1 MCGRNGR
8 VTLYTMSRALDRF
21 IAAGPWPER
30 TGMGLLVALAR
41 RPRGRRLLARLA
53 PVEQLAGGLLAME
66 HYEGPAVARRL
77 GWDADAVVSRGRAL
91 RREEGR
97 P

>member
-1 MCGRNGR
+1 
-8 VTLYTMSRALDRF
+8 MSRTLDRF

-30 TGMGLLVALAR
+30 TGMGLLVTLAR

-53 PVEQLAGGLLAME
+53 PIEQLTGGLLAME
-66 HYEGPAVARRL
+66 RYEDPALAREL
-77 GWDADAVVSRGRAL
+77 GWDAEAVVARGRAL

>member
-1 MCGRNGR
+1 
-8 VTLYTMSRALDRF
+8 MSSALDRF

-30 TGMGLLVALAR
+30 AGMRLLVALAR
-41 RPRGRRLLARLA
+41 RPRGGRLLARLA
-53 PVEQLAGGLLAME
+53 PADQLAGGLLAMD
-66 HYEGPAVARRL
+66 HYEDPHIARGL
-77 GWDADAVVSRGRAL
+77 GWDAGAVAARGRAL

>member
-1 MCGRNGR
+1 
-8 VTLYTMSRALDRF
+8 VSRALDRF

-30 TGMGLLVALAR
+30 TGMRLLVALAR
-41 RPRGRRLLARLA
+41 RPRGSRLLARVA
-53 PVEQLAGGLLAME
+53 PIDQLADGLLAME
-66 HYEGPAVARRL
+66 RYEDPEIARGL
-77 GWDADAVVSRGRAL
+77 GWDADAVAARGRAL

>member
-1 MCGRNGR
+1 
-8 VTLYTMSRALDRF
+8 VSRALDRF

-30 TGMGLLVALAR
+30 AGLGLLVSLAR
-41 RPRGRRLLARLA
+41 RPRGSRLLARIG

-66 HYEGPAVARRL
+66 RYEDPVLAREL
-77 GWDADAVVSRGRAL
+77 GWDAEAVAARGRAL
-91 RREEGR
+91 RRREGR

>member
-1 MCGRNGR
+1 
-8 VTLYTMSRALDRF
+8 MSSALDRF

-30 TGMGLLVALAR
+30 SGMRLIVALAR
-41 RPRGRRLLARLA
+41 RPRESRLLARLQ
-53 PVEQLAGGLLAME
+53 PIDQLAGGLLAME
-66 HYEGPAVARRL
+66 RYEDPDIARGL
-77 GWDADAVVSRGRAL
+77 GWDADAVAARGRAL

>member
-1 MCGRNGR
+1 
-8 VTLYTMSRALDRF
+8 MSRALDRF

-30 TGMGLLVALAR
+30 TGMELLVALAR

-53 PVEQLAGGLLAME
+53 PVDQLADGLLAME
-66 HYEGPAVARRL
+66 HYEDPVLARGL
-77 GWDADAVVSRGRAL
+77 GWDADAVAARGRAL
-91 RREEGR
+91 RREERR

>member
-1 MCGRNGR
+1 
-8 VTLYTMSRALDRF
+8 VSRSLDRF

-30 TGMGLLVALAR
+30 TGMRLLVSLAR
-41 RPRGRRLLARLA
+41 RPRGSRLLARVG
-53 PVEQLAGGLLAME
+53 PIDQLAGGLLAME
-66 HYEGPAVARRL
+66 CYEDLALAREL
-77 GWDADAVVSRGRAL
+77 GWDAEAVVARGRAL

>member
-1 MCGRNGR
+1 
-8 VTLYTMSRALDRF
+8 VSRPLDRF

-30 TGMGLLVALAR
+30 VGMRLLVSLAR
-41 RPRGRRLLARLA
+41 RPRGSRLLGRLQ
-53 PVEQLAGGLLAME
+53 PIDQLAGGLLAME
-66 HYEGPAVARRL
+66 RYEDPALAWEL
-77 GWDADAVVSRGRAL
+77 GWDAESVAARGRAL

>member
-1 MCGRNGR
+1 MARE
-8 VTLYTMSRALDRF
+8 LDRF

-30 TGMGLLVALAR
+30 AGMRLLVSLAR
-41 RPRGRRLLARLA
+41 RPRASRLLARLA
-53 PVEQLAGGLLAME
+53 PLDQLAGGLLAME
-66 HYEGPAVARRL
+66 RYEDPPLAREL
-77 GWDADAVVSRGRAL
+77 GWDAEAVAARGREL

>member
-1 MCGRNGR
+1 
-8 VTLYTMSRALDRF
+8 MSRSLERF

-30 TGMGLLVALAR
+30 AGTRLLVSLAR
-41 RPRGRRLLARLA
+41 RPHGRRLLARVA
-53 PVEQLAGGLLAME
+53 PLEQLAGGLLAME
-66 HYEGPAVARRL
+66 RYEDPTLAREL
-77 GWDADAVVSRGRAL
+77 GWDAAAVAARGRAL